1 MRCALRSSA
10 GWSAAE
16 RLQRRASSCC
26 RSSQWMTLG
35 AWAPSTSLAGTST
48 QQPPSSSGGCG
59 GVEGGGERGGSGA
72 ADDGAESSIAA
83 DHARGCGVGGR
94 RERGMGEGKPWAS
107 LVVGFGG
114 SSGGLGNVC
123 SFSGER
129 RRQLSVWFGLVW
141 LVPGLASR
149 ESTSLVGWWRSGVH
163 VHVVLV
169 GSGHRAHCIIWA
181 GVFCLSWAGHNSG
194 TQAFT

>member
-59 GVEGGGERGGSGA
+59 CGCGGVEGGGERGGSGA

-94 RERGMGEGKPWAS
+94 RERGMGEGEALGKPCG
-107 LVVGFGG
+107 GFWRE
-114 SSGGLGNVC
+114 LRWV
-123 SFSGER
+123 GER
-129 RRQLSVWFGLVW
+129 LLLLRRAVATAFGLVWFGLCLAW
-141 LVPGLASR
+141 LRGNQR
-149 ESTSLVGWWRSGVH
+149 RWWAGGG
-163 VHVVLV
+163 V
-169 GSGHRAHCIIWA
+169 GSMSTL
-181 GVFCLSWAGHNSG
+181 FL
-194 TQAFT
+194 

>member
-1 MRCALRSSA
+1 VRCALRSSA

-114 SSGGLGNVC
+114 SPGGLGNVC

-129 RRQLSVWFGLVW
+129 WRQLSVWFGLACAWPGFEGINVVGG
-141 LVPGLASR
+141 LVDEWGPCPRCSR
-149 ESTSLVGWWRSGVH
+149 RKRE
-163 VHVVLV
+163 
-169 GSGHRAHCIIWA
+169 
-181 GVFCLSWAGHNSG
+181 
-194 TQAFT
+194 